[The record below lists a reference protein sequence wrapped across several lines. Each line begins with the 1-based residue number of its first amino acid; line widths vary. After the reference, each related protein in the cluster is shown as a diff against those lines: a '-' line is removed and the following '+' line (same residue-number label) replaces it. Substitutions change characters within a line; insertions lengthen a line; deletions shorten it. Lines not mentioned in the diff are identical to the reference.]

1 MIPQGGEVG
10 IKPENGYRSISTP
23 EILNKN
29 EVDTF
34 SYLNVG
40 FFDTRSEA
48 ENLRDYLTCKFTRY
62 MFRTTYSGVNVSQS
76 NFIFV
81 PVMDFAK
88 HWTDEDL
95 YKYFD
100 LSEDEIN
107 MIETTMRPMEL

>member
-1 MIPQGGEVG
+1 M
-10 IKPENGYRSISTP
+10 
-23 EILNKN
+23 L
-29 EVDTF
+29 
-34 SYLNVG
+34 
-40 FFDTRSEA
+40 
-48 ENLRDYLTCKFTRY
+48 
-62 MFRTTYSGVNVSQS
+62 RTTYSGVNVSQS

-81 PVMDFAK
+81 PVMDFTK